1 MIGWAPAAVWLPG
14 PVLVPGFASLSRG
27 YVAGL
32 GHAKTPPVPEND
44 GVQVETLVPQSE
56 GYMMTGTDASTG
68 NP

>member
-32 GHAKTPPVPEND
+32 GHEKTPGPEAA
-44 GVQVETLVPQSE
+44 GVEVETLVPQSE
-56 GYMMTGTDASTG
+56 GYTMAGTDASAG

>member
-14 PVLVPGFASLSRG
+14 PVLVPGFAALSRG

-32 GHAKTPPVPEND
+32 GHEKTPGPEAA
-44 GVQVETLVPQSE
+44 GVGVETLVPQSE
-56 GYMMTGTDASTG
+56 GYTMTGADARTG